1 MGEYQR
7 QRSIRGVLAEI
18 LHPGFVALQT
28 YWKLFIA
35 IQCAALIFVVTYFLW
50 QPLRDVCA
58 QVATIQ
64 QNGGVWFA
72 VVSNVITGVIVPEL
86 LKLKF
91 RPKHIPPLKVGEW
104 LHRMLILGWLGFAV
118 YYFYLFQDRVFGV
131 DSAPS
136 VLLKKVLFDQLLF
149 APFFAVPSIVCL
161 FILHEERYRLRRV
174 LPHLTLSTYRER
186 VLPLWA
192 MGLGYWP
199 IMLLFI
205 YALPGPLQ
213 FTLFLFA
220 SMAWSLIMLFV
231 ASNRWKE
238 A

>member
-1 MGEYQR
+1 
-7 QRSIRGVLAEI
+7 
-18 LHPGFVALQT
+18 
-28 YWKLFIA
+28 
-35 IQCAALIFVVTYFLW
+35 
-50 QPLRDVCA
+50 
-58 QVATIQ
+58 
-64 QNGGVWFA
+64 
-72 VVSNVITGVIVPEL
+72 
-86 LKLKF
+86 
-91 RPKHIPPLKVGEW
+91 
-104 LHRMLILGWLGFAV
+104 
-118 YYFYLFQDRVFGV
+118 
-131 DSAPS
+131 PS

-161 FILHEERYRLRRV
+161 FILHEEGYRLRRV